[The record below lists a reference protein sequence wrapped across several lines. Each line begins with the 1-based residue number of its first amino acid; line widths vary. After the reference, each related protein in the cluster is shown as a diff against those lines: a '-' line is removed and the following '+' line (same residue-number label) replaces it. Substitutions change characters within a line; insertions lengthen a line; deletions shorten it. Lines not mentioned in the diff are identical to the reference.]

1 MNSCFALIGA
11 HQHGIA
17 VGSKSG
23 ENLCLVEVSAEH
35 SFKRQLR
42 TTHVDTHQAKWTFVL
57 PKSPYTSVRYELP
70 LLRAAVCKCRE
81 FAVKT
86 ETSKF
91 FIFSQKKPFSET
103 FSKIRIKVSKKF
115 SFWREPAKSEML
127 PHAIYSHWSKT
138 FESYHFQSPREVACV
153 ASVPN
158 RVIARTLEREQ
169 WKGEGEGRRG
179 NACPQTQDAGK
190 RPLIFHERLLRNVNG
205 IKNLLPKL
213 NPHKAP
219 SPDNLH
225 TQVLKE

>member
-1 MNSCFALIGA
+1 MSRICRQNWNLEILHIQSEKALWWNIF
-11 HQHGIA
+11 
-17 VGSKSG
+17 
-23 ENLCLVEVSAEH
+23 EN
-35 SFKRQLR
+35 QN
-42 TTHVDTHQAKWTFVL
+42 Q
-57 PKSPYTSVRYELP
+57 SV
-70 LLRAAVCKCRE
+70 
-81 FAVKT
+81 
-86 ETSKF
+86 
-91 FIFSQKKPFSET
+91 Q
-103 FSKIRIKVSKKF
+103 KF

-138 FESYHFQSPREVACV
+138 FELYHFQSPREVACV

-179 NACPQTQDAGK
+179 NACPQTQDSGK

-225 TQVLKE
+225 TQVLKQ